1 MKKILDLLNQLDKKD
16 DKLYS
21 VQIFGDFSGDILH
34 NLEEIAD
41 FNNKQECIKELKFLL
56 SEKQ

>member
-1 MKKILDLLNQLDKKD
+1 MKKILDLLNELDKKD

-21 VQIFGDFSGDILH
+21 VQIFGDFSGGILH

-41 FNNKQECIKELKFLL
+41 FSNKQECIKELKFLL
-56 SEKQ
+56 SEK